1 MKKIVKPIENFAGIE
16 YGDKRINKRVEQ
28 VVEDLTNNSQKML
41 FSATGSRSNAKA
53 AYRLLANDK
62 FTTEKLS
69 ESNTKKVVEMLEGE
83 SVVLLVQD
91 TTDAN
96 YNTHKKTKGLGYS
109 SEKVLGIKIHTCL
122 AMSGKGIPIGIMAQE
137 CFTREKSK
145 NEMSSSEKSKR
156 PIEEKESNRWL
167 ETMRETTAQIP
178 KNTTAITICDRESDF
193 YEFFNEAENIG
204 EYFIVRIVNNRV
216 TESGEKVR
224 QILENTEVAGTVS
237 VNIPRDSRRNIPER
251 VTEMD
256 ITFAQ
261 VDLAKPVIRK
271 EEHINDSVTLTV
283 VRIKEKNPPDGIE
296 PIEWF
301 LATNLPVTNAQGAF
315 EIVEYYV
322 QRWKIERFHHVLK
335 SGCNIEKIQ
344 QRSYDRMVT
353 LIFIYS
359 VIASYILAMT
369 LTAQTSPDATCDI
382 FFLKMNGHYCLDSP
396 RSLK

>member
-1 MKKIVKPIENFAGIE
+1 MKKIAKPIENFAGID
-16 YGDKRINKRVEQ
+16 YSDLRINKRVEQ
-28 VVEDLTNNSQKML
+28 VVEDLTNNSQEML

-53 AYRLLANDK
+53 AYRLLANKK
-62 FTTEKLS
+62 FTTEKLAKGNA
-69 ESNTKKVVEMLEGE
+69 EKVVEMMAGE
-83 SVVLLVQD
+83 PVVLLVQD
-91 TTDAN
+91 TTDTN

-122 AMSGKGIPIGIMAQE
+122 AMSEKGVPFGVMAQN

-145 NEMSSSEKSKR
+145 NEMSNSEKSKR

-178 KNTTAITICDRESDF
+178 ESTTAITICDRECDF
-193 YEFFNEAENIG
+193 YEFYNEAKNIG

-224 QILENTEVAGTVS
+224 QLLENAVVAGTVS
-237 VNIPRDSRRNIPER
+237 VNIPRDSRRNIPAR
-251 VTEMD
+251 VAEMD
-256 ITFAQ
+256 IAFVQ
-261 VDLAKPVIRK
+261 VDLVKPVIRK
-271 EEHINDSVTLTV
+271 EEHINASVTLTV
-283 VRIKEKNPPDGIE
+283 VQIKEKNPPDGIK

-301 LATNLPVTNAQGAF
+301 LATNVPITNAQEAF
-315 EIVEYYV
+315 KVVEYYV

-344 QRSYDRMVT
+344 QRSYDRIVT
-353 LIFIYS
+353 LILIYS

-369 LTAQTSPDATCDI
+369 LTAQASPDATCDI
-382 FFLKMNGHYCLDSP
+382 FFPKRNGNYCLDSP
-396 RSLK
+396 KNLP

>member
-1 MKKIVKPIENFAGIE
+1 MNKITRPLENFARIE

-53 AYRLLANDK
+53 AYRLLANKK
-62 FTTEKLS
+62 FTQEKLAKGNA
-69 ESNTKKVVEMLEGE
+69 EKVVESMKGE
-83 SVVLLVQD
+83 AVVLLVQD

-96 YNTHKKTKGLGYS
+96 FNTHKKTKGLGYS

-122 AMSGKGIPIGIMAQE
+122 AINEKGIPFGIMAQN

-167 ETMRETTAQIP
+167 ETMRETVAQIP
-178 KNTTAITICDRESDF
+178 EDTTAITICDRECDF
-193 YEFFNEAENIG
+193 YEFYNEAVNIG
-204 EYFIVRIVNNRV
+204 ENFIVRIVGNRV
-216 TESGEKVR
+216 TEDGEKVR
-224 QILENTEVAGTVS
+224 QILEKATVAGTVS
-237 VNIPRDSRRNIPER
+237 VNIPRDSRRNIPTR

-256 ITFAQ
+256 IAFAL
-261 VDLAKPVIRK
+261 VDLAKPAIRK
-271 EEHINDSVTLTV
+271 EEHINDSVVLTV
-283 VRIKEKNPPDGIE
+283 VRIKEKNPPEGVE
-296 PIEWF
+296 SIEWF
-301 LATNLPVTNAQGAF
+301 LASNLPITNAQEAF
-315 EIVEYYV
+315 KVVEYYV

-344 QRSYDRMVT
+344 QRSYDRIVA
-353 LIFIYS
+353 LLLIYS

-369 LTAQTSPDATCDI
+369 LTAQESTDATCDT
-382 FFLKMNGHYCLDSP
+382 FFLKKNGNYCIDLP
-396 RSLK
+396 RNPL